1 LGDNSGWNTGSELG
15 GNGQHID
22 PREPRLFAAY
32 AAAFAMDG
40 NPLVFFED
48 LFDIGTTGKR
58 YSHLPQSTI
67 DLPAKAD
74 LINLMQAHQRLAF
87 KDGDYGVPTGSNS
100 PFYQTGSAAD
110 HLVIERVGKAII
122 GITDAFNATSNNSAD
137 QQVYCKINDA
147 YLLELYC
154 TIILVLMEFQQL
166 QFLEIDE
173 YLFKLHLL
181 GILLQM
187 QMDMVIQFGLLH
199 LLELQFHR

>member
-1 LGDNSGWNTGSELG
+1 MG

-32 AAAFAMDG
+32 AGALPWTEIRWCF
-40 NPLVFFED
+40 LKIS
-48 LFDIGTTGKR
+48 FDIGTTGKR

-110 HLVIERVGKAII
+110 HLVIERVEKAII
-122 GITDAFNATSNNSAD
+122 GIYGCF
-137 QQVYCKINDA
+137 
-147 YLLELYC
+147 
-154 TIILVLMEFQQL
+154 
-166 QFLEIDE
+166 
-173 YLFKLHLL
+173 
-181 GILLQM
+181 
-187 QMDMVIQFGLLH
+187 
-199 LLELQFHR
+199 